1 MPMVMPVR
9 ATRLEFGRRAA
20 AVGGLAACGFKLN
33 RCVGDVKAIAEGAV
47 EAFENAAALRH
58 RHLCDGD
65 MTGEG
70 MRLRAETPHMQVV
83 NVHDAFDCS
92 HGSAD
97 FAKLKVARGSFE
109 QDVQGLANN
118 SHGTP
123 QNHPGDQDRKHWL
136 DPGHAAEQ
144 DRGATCYYC
153 GRRQGASELA
163 QKDPGG

>member
-20 AVGGLAACGFKLN
+20 AVGGFAACGFKLN
-33 RCVGDVKAIAEGAV
+33 RCMGDVKAIAEGAV
-47 EAFENAAALRH
+47 EAFEHGAALRH

-83 NVHDAFDCS
+83 NIEDAFDGG

-97 FAKLKVARGSFE
+97 FTKLEVAGGSFE
-109 QDVQGLANN
+109 QDVQRLAN
-118 SHGTP
+118 
-123 QNHPGDQDRKHWL
+123 
-136 DPGHAAEQ
+136 
-144 DRGATCYYC
+144 
-153 GRRQGASELA
+153 
-163 QKDPGG
+163 